1 MAAPEFVYLNEQA
14 VRVTG
19 WKKDDASGTI
29 GFVVIASGEKD
40 RDALLDL
47 FSREPVMVR
56 LGQGSAIPMEVRSL
70 DTRSM
75 GDGQRAP
82 YRVEVSLWPE
92 GSVPAP
98 EGARGKDGLAAD
110 PLLDRL
116 DSILELLTEIRDQ
129 LRQASRP

>member
-1 MAAPEFVYLNEQA
+1 MPAPEFVYLNEQA

-19 WKKDDASGTI
+19 WEKDDASGTI
-29 GFVVIASGEKD
+29 GFVVIASGENE

-82 YRVEVSLWPE
+82 FRLEVSLWPE
-92 GSVPAP
+92 GSVPASDSS
-98 EGARGKDGLAAD
+98 RNKDAPLED

-116 DSILELLTEIRDQ
+116 DTIVDLLTEIRDS
-129 LRQASRP
+129 LRQARRQ

>member
-19 WKKDDASGTI
+19 WEKDDASGTI
-29 GFVVIASGEKD
+29 AFVVIASGEND

-75 GDGQRAP
+75 GEGQRSP
-82 YRVEVSLWPE
+82 FRVEVSLWPE
-92 GSVPAP
+92 GSTPAP
-98 EGARGKDGLAAD
+98 EPSKNPGDIAED
-110 PLLDRL
+110 PILVRL
-116 DSILELLTEIRDQ
+116 DAIVDLLTDIRDQ
-129 LRQASRP
+129 LRQARRM